1 MKKNIE
7 MMDGKELKNLYLSGQ
22 INLCELGEELICI
35 LLDYLTESD
44 CENDAE
50 NLEIAEKCL
59 ETLQNTEYHEPYNED
74 ILNKILSEIPEE
86 NNNSDKTV
94 PEVSEFTEE
103 AEKWSGFSVFHNI
116 PRGVIISVASI
127 VIVSAGIFKFVSLND
142 SIEQASSSILESD
155 DSLSRSENTEN
166 FLTSCESNPDSS
178 ETDITIRQDTNNE
191 SPSASETTD
200 NFEDTNS
207 ESDNNISSDTDKN
220 NVATDISDNS
230 KNTSQQANT
239 TSTTTSS
246 DIAVTTPVNDITV
259 FSMSSAS
266 CHAGETVKLT
276 VSVQNNKG
284 FAGLNLTIDCGNL
297 KIKDAVQL
305 NTQNTFVAST
315 QNKSFV
321 WLNSSSY
328 NCYDNGDFFV
338 IEFEVPSD
346 TPSGKYEVSMN
357 FEIANEDFQAVE
369 FESKSGY
376 ITVL

>member
-22 INLCELGEELICI
+22 LNLCEIGEELICI
-35 LLDYLTESD
+35 LLDYLTEND

-59 ETLQNTEYHEPYNED
+59 DALQDTEYHEPYNED
-74 ILNKILSEIPEE
+74 ILNKILSETSTE
-86 NNNSDKTV
+86 NNNSDETV
-94 PEVSEFTEE
+94 TEVSEFTED

-116 PRGVIISVASI
+116 SKGVIISVASI
-127 VIVSAGIFKFVSLND
+127 VIVSAGIFKFVSLNNTV
-142 SIEQASSSILESD
+142 EQPPSSILESD
-155 DSLSRSENTEN
+155 NSSSHSESTEDFSSSENNPVYTKTNTAIPQDTTINNYSEHDTTIDVNTNDNTIPIADDEN
-166 FLTSCESNPDSS
+166 TSS
-178 ETDITIRQDTNNE
+178 TDIPDVSEKTSEQTTIQ
-191 SPSASETTD
+191 
-200 NFEDTNS
+200 
-207 ESDNNISSDTDKN
+207 
-220 NVATDISDNS
+220 V
-230 KNTSQQANT
+230 
-239 TSTTTSS
+239 TSS
-246 DIAVTTPVNDITV
+246 DNAITTPINDVTV

-284 FAGLNLTIDCGNL
+284 FAGLNLMVDCGNIM
-297 KIKDAVQL
+297 IKDAVQL
-305 NTQNTFVAST
+305 NTQNTFVSST

-346 TPSGKYEVSMN
+346 TPNGKYEVSMK
-357 FEIANEDFQAVE
+357 FEIANEDFQPVE

-376 ITVL
+376 ITVY